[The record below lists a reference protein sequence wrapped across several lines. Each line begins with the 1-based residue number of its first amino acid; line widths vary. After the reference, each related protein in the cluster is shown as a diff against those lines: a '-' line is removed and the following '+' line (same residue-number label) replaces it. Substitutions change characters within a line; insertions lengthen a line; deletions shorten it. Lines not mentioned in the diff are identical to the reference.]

1 MCASIY
7 DYSKLKGKI
16 REIFGTQE
24 LFAAAIGLSAV
35 SVSNKLNNIVDWKQ
49 EEMEKSV
56 EVLKIPH
63 SDLHIYFFTKKVEI
77 NSTKEEAINTNE

>member
-1 MCASIY
+1 MSESIY

-16 REIFGTQE
+16 REVFGTQGA
-24 LFAAAIGLSAV
+24 FAMALGLSET

-56 EVLKIPH
+56 
-63 SDLHIYFFTKKVEI
+63 DLLGVSFSEIHVYFFTKKLRKTQQ
-77 NSTKEEAINTNE
+77 TK